1 MNTKTLLSGAALILC
16 ASVSL
21 STEAKSTIGGPR
33 NVGVPVEPRP
43 AACALEDTRIALA
56 DDRQL
61 DQLWNRSDTICRVP
75 VRKRPPAWSPRA

>member
-16 ASVSL
+16 ASL
-21 STEAKSTIGGPR
+21 SFSADAKSTIGGPR

-43 AACALEDTRIALA
+43 AACELEGTRIALS

-75 VRKRPPAWSPRA
+75 VRKRPPAWLPRA